1 LLSPADGVHSAL
13 QATGTRL
20 LISRE
25 LADSATSVQVLR
37 TGAAATSAPGEISIG
52 SVAETPN
59 LPAPRPLLT
68 WSSGPSRIRT
78 AILLPSWHTP
88 GSGKLP
94 VLCDPYGGPHG
105 QRVMAAGAAY
115 LNSQWFAEQGF
126 VVVIADGRGTP
137 GRGPAWDRSVA
148 GDFAGPVLADQVEA
162 LESAAAQSP
171 DLDLTKVAIRGW
183 SFGGYL
189 SALAVLRRPDVF
201 HAAIAGAPPT
211 DWRLYDTC
219 YTERY
224 LGLPDADPSSYEQ
237 SSLLADAPKLT
248 RPLLLIHGL
257 ADDNVVVA
265 HSLRFSAALLAA
277 GRPHSVLPLSGVTHM
292 ASQEDVA
299 ENLLLLQVDFL
310 RRSLGIEAK

>member
-1 LLSPADGVHSAL
+1 V
-13 QATGTRL
+13 
-20 LISRE
+20 
-25 LADSATSVQVLR
+25 
-37 TGAAATSAPGEISIG
+37 
-52 SVAETPN
+52 
-59 LPAPRPLLT
+59 
-68 WSSGPSRIRT
+68 
-78 AILLPSWHTP
+78 
-88 GSGKLP
+88 
-94 VLCDPYGGPHG
+94 
-105 QRVMAAGAAY
+105 
-115 LNSQWFAEQGF
+115 
-126 VVVIADGRGTP
+126 RG
-137 GRGPAWDRSVA
+137 DL
-148 GDFAGPVLADQVEA
+148 AGPVLADQVEA
-162 LESAAAQSP
+162 LQSAAEQCA
-171 DLDLTKVAIRGW
+171 DLDLTRVGIRGW

-201 HAAIAGAPPT
+201 HAGIAGAPPT

-224 LGLPDADPSSYEQ
+224 LGLPAEEPDAYAQ

-310 RRSLGIEAK
+310 RRSLGIETT